1 LANER
6 KKLQKAALGL
16 QDSDDEDAG
25 VDIDQKIELMFAS
38 RKRVTDIS
46 QPLLNVQAPPS
57 ASNQQKLEL
66 AKRLASKINMAKGSE
81 AQDIT
86 QQTAAAILKGGMA
99 APVIS
104 SKTIAEQMAEK
115 INARIGCQPKPEEK
129 EEPEPQPMESFK
141 RYEEE
146 LEINDFPQT
155 ARWKVTSRE
164 AMATICEYSEAGLT
178 VRGTYFC
185 TQ

>member
-1 LANER
+1 
-6 KKLQKAALGL
+6 
-16 QDSDDEDAG
+16 
-25 VDIDQKIELMFAS
+25 MFAS

-66 AKRLASKINMAKGSE
+66 AKRLASKINMAKGAE

-104 SKTIAEQMAEK
+104 V
-115 INARIGCQPKPEEK
+115 C
-129 EEPEPQPMESFK
+129 
-141 RYEEE
+141 
-146 LEINDFPQT
+146 
-155 ARWKVTSRE
+155 
-164 AMATICEYSEAGLT
+164 
-178 VRGTYFC
+178 TYHILNKLIDLDSIRDKLVFC
-185 TQ
+185 YLFCFF